1 MDILYSNIND
11 FSNDEID
18 SFYQKIYKDKKERI
32 DKYKNDITKKRSIIG
47 EILLSRLLEK
57 NNFNYEELSFYTNK
71 DGKPYIKDNPI
82 YFNISHSNDFVVVV
96 ISNKEIGI
104 DIEKIRDTNI
114 NIINQFCT
122 DKEKEYILNS
132 SNIYKSLFNIYTLK
146 EAYIKM
152 KGTNLSQIN
161 NIEFIINKD
170 IICNDKDV
178 SIIQI
183 KDIDN
188 YIISI
193 IENKKET

>member
-96 ISNKEIGI
+96 ISN
-104 DIEKIRDTNI
+104 
-114 NIINQFCT
+114 
-122 DKEKEYILNS
+122 
-132 SNIYKSLFNIYTLK
+132 
-146 EAYIKM
+146 
-152 KGTNLSQIN
+152 
-161 NIEFIINKD
+161 
-170 IICNDKDV
+170 
-178 SIIQI
+178 
-183 KDIDN
+183 N
-188 YIISI
+188 YITSI
-193 IENKKET
+193 